1 MWSLLGIL
9 HNTEN
14 EEAGVTFNNVD
25 ESYTQNGEWKKK
37 KKAEPKGHLLYASI
51 CIKFTKQAKLNWY

>member
-37 KKAEPKGHLLYASI
+37 KKRQSQKDTFCMLPFVSSS
-51 CIKFTKQAKLNWY
+51 QNRQS